1 MSAPEALLEVDA
13 LHAGYGPM
21 EVLHGVD
28 LRVGER
34 DVVAVLGGNGMGKT
48 TLLRAISGLL
58 PARGGQIV
66 LRGRRVDPLDVED
79 RVRLGITLVPEGRL
93 LFAGLTVEENLRLGA
108 YRLPRRARTAHLDLV
123 YEVFPDLAGR
133 RGQLA
138 GTLSGGQQ
146 QMAAIGRGLMARPD
160 LLLIDEFSLGLA
172 PVVVDGILGALDRL
186 RRLAALSMV
195 IVEQDIRV
203 GLHLAA
209 RGYVLENGRVVLADD
224 APRLLENP
232 AIRETYLGV

>member
-1 MSAPEALLEVDA
+1 
-13 LHAGYGPM
+13 
-21 EVLHGVD
+21 
-28 LRVGER
+28 
-34 DVVAVLGGNGMGKT
+34 
-48 TLLRAISGLL
+48 
-58 PARGGQIV
+58 
-66 LRGRRVDPLDVED
+66 
-79 RVRLGITLVPEGRL
+79 
-93 LFAGLTVEENLRLGA
+93 
-108 YRLPRRARTAHLDLV
+108 
-123 YEVFPDLAGR
+123 
-133 RGQLA
+133 
-138 GTLSGGQQ
+138 
-146 QMAAIGRGLMARPD
+146 MARPD